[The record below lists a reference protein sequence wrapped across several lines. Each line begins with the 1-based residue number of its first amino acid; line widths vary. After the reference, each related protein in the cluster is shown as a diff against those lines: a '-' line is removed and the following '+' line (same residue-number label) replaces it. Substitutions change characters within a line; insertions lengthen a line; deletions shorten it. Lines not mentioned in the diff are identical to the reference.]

1 MTEDALNVPQAAF
14 SARSKLFSGAHKG
27 LRGSAPAHLS
37 QSSSTEHRPLS
48 RVPPNSLGSDATFS
62 RKPAVAS
69 ATPRSSPWSS
79 LQFLG
84 HSSTQPGSSC
94 LSACSHSAL
103 DSSPRWKSRAVPS
116 VKLQPR
122 TSKPGAEE
130 TLGKSLMKNNI
141 LSHLLVCCLS

>member
-1 MTEDALNVPQAAF
+1 MQ
-14 SARSKLFSGAHKG
+14 G
-27 LRGSAPAHLS
+27 
-37 QSSSTEHRPLS
+37 
-48 RVPPNSLGSDATFS
+48 PNSSVGLTKAFVAQPLHTSPSLAPQNIAHSLGFLPTALADATFS

-69 ATPRSSPWSS
+69 ATPRGSPWSS
-79 LQFLG
+79 LQLLG
-84 HSSTQPGSSC
+84 HSSTQPGCSC

-103 DSSPRWKSRAVPS
+103 GASPRWKSRAVPS

-141 LSHLLVCCLS
+141 LFHLLVCCLS